1 MMMMMMVRMTTMVRM
16 LDDDEDGVRTMMMAM
31 MMIVMMG
38 MMTIMMLMM
47 LMKPIASSCYGGD
60 SDGRDDRDQRPH
72 DGDGCTERHIVH
84 GGTAT
89 SNRHLVVIPCFED
102 DKRCRRAVRRPKNG
116 HRDPLHKVE
125 HERSTEIERCLASL
139 VALNEPGAGIV
150 HLVHRLLWF

>member
-1 MMMMMMVRMTTMVRM
+1 
-16 LDDDEDGVRTMMMAM
+16 MAM
-31 MMIVMMG
+31 HTECMMTVMMG

-84 GGTAT
+84 GGAAT
-89 SNRHLVVIPCFED
+89 NNRNRVVIPRFED
-102 DKRCRRAVRRPKNG
+102 DKRWRRTVRRPKNG
-116 HRDPLHKVE
+116 HRDPLHRIE